1 MGAINFIS
9 SNPTTAAIRVN
20 ETRDMQQ
27 AQAAESLFAARDAR
41 QQRADMD
48 AAYGA
53 AADELATKTKP
64 MPSAL
69 ATVAPAQMY
78 NEMGSPVP
86 ATELAK
92 ATPGA
97 TIQQAAPQQ
106 SVLSTVT
113 ADSGS
118 GNVSALKGMRNT
130 GKVRYEIA
138 LAQQAQAK
146 EAQKRTDTGM
156 LEVMKAMDAGDFDKA
171 LILDKHYGTGQ
182 ASVISDP
189 NQRTVVRRVIQS
201 IPKNATAEQALAY
214 QDAAV
219 RAWGETFKATG
230 DRNEADRAAG
240 AAGIKAAMA
249 VQGKADAYFQDDAGN
264 VTAVRGG
271 KATPVDGARGRTTRS
286 VGGGSVNDQ
295 SRIRGEQWDEKKIQ
309 QHIKES
315 ADFYTSS
322 NMEGKPVINAE
333 NRGAYVAMV
342 RSLGPDQADQR
353 ALMIRQKAEEL
364 ATDKE
369 TGNVDQERF
378 DKAYLL
384 GMRAMGAKIRS
395 TPKPA
400 QSPAPAP
407 AKPAAPKAAV
417 ATGSPLAQVTAD
429 QSQPQITKIERAG
442 STVFGGKQFVAT
454 LSDGSRKVISGD
466 EAERANILLN

>member
-1 MGAINFIS
+1 MGAIQFIS
-9 SNPTTAAIRVN
+9 SNPTTAAIRTN
-20 ETRDMQQ
+20 EARDLQQ
-27 AQAAESLFAARDAR
+27 AQAAESLLAAREAR
-41 QQRADMD
+41 QRQSDMD

-53 AADELATKTKP
+53 AADELAAKTKP

-86 ATELAK
+86 ATDLAK

-97 TIQQAAPQQ
+97 TIPQAAQQQ

-118 GNVSALKGMRNT
+118 GNVSALKGMRNS
-130 GKVRYEIA
+130 GKIRYEMA

-146 EAQKRTDTGM
+146 EAQKRVDIGQLKL
-156 LEVMKAMDAGDFDKA
+156 LELTSKGDRDGARWLNDNMKLGADAFLNNESSWKVGVNLAK
-171 LILDKHYGTGQ
+171 
-182 ASVISDP
+182 
-189 NQRTVVRRVIQS
+189 S
-201 IPKNATAEQALAY
+201 IPKNVTPEQALAFQAAAAEEY
-214 QDAAV
+214 ARTRDYDAAGRV
-219 RAWGETFKATG
+219 GMA
-230 DRNEADRAAG
+230 
-240 AAGIKAAMA
+240 AAMKVPGELKHFTTNDSGQVFGITKSGESRA
-249 VQGKADAYFQDDAGN
+249 I
-264 VTAVRGG
+264 T
-271 KATPVDGARGRTTRS
+271 GAMGRTTRS